1 MGCSGDTTAGTTEG
15 IRTLASCLSG
25 GLYWESKLRREENL
39 LESLTCARDD
49 LVREFADRAAKEAG
63 GEALSQRL
71 ERSMGVARRGVRPGA
86 GARAPPAAA
95 RARGAARRGVRSQV
109 SRDAALFLKRRTAIV
124 GAGAMAK
131 FVNLDSAARRV
142 RAEMDLLR
150 AGLSALDGKT
160 GEAGGG
166 AARAY
171 GFTPLLKSVVIKPV
185 ALKPADPSQLSKA
198 FRPATNGRARREKKA
213 PRTPK
218 AAVRARGDHGS
229 PKSVIIGLVD
239 DDVAFYDEEAVAMPP
254 PGEGGFDFKG
264 DALFF
269 VADFEDFS
277 DCPLMAALADAIF

>member
-1 MGCSGDTTAGTTEG
+1 MCA
-15 IRTLASCLSG
+15 
-25 GLYWESKLRREENL
+25 L
-39 LESLTCARDD
+39 L
-49 LVREFADRAAKEAG
+49 
-63 GEALSQRL
+63 
-71 ERSMGVARRGVRPGA
+71 
-86 GARAPPAAA
+86 
-95 RARGAARRGVRSQV
+95 RGAARRGARAQV

-124 GAGAMAK
+124 GAGAMAT
-131 FVNLDSAARRV
+131 FVNLDGAARRV

-150 AGLSALDGKT
+150 AGLSALDG
-160 GEAGGG
+160 AAGG
-166 AARAY
+166 AAAPAY